1 LDSHGAHFVLNMK
14 TVVLRQKRCR
24 EDLNYNNSNININV
38 KFALIQSGQLTA
50 PTKWMHLIYYDN
62 NTSKIILMM
71 R

>member
-1 LDSHGAHFVLNMK
+1 MK

-50 PTKWMHLIYYDN
+50 PTK
-62 NTSKIILMM
+62 
-71 R
+71 